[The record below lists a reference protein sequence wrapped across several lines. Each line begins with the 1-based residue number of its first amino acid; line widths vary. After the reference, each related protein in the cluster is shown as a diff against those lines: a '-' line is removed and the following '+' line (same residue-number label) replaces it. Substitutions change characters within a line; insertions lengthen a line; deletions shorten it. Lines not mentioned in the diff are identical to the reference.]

1 MKKLILALLLL
12 TVVGCESTVN
22 HDEGKMI
29 EQCYDGVVY
38 IEKIN
43 GYTNLSVKFNPDST
57 VATKTFDGRECP
69 K

>member
-1 MKKLILALLLL
+1 MKKFILALLILA
-12 TVVGCESTVN
+12 VVGCESVVD
-22 HDEGKMI
+22 HDEGKMV

-38 IEKIN
+38 VSKIT
-43 GYTNLSVKFNPDST
+43 GQANLSVKFNPDST